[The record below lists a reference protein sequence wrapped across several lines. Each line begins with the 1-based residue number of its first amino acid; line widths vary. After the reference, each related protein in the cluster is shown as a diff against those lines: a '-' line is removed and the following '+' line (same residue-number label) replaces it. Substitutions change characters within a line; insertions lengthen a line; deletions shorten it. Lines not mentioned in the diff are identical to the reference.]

1 MPSGETQTVDG
12 IEGPS
17 VVIISQGA
25 GEITVAGESK
35 KLEEGYVFFIGPNE
49 KVEVKS
55 SGKEDLTL
63 YRAFCEVN

>member
-1 MPSGETQTVDG
+1 M
-12 IEGPS
+12 
-17 VVIISQGA
+17 VIISQGA